1 MKKII
6 YFIALLSLSFFANS
20 QNTSNASKI
29 LEDEKS
35 KDGFVRSFVG
45 DRWFIKSYNGDLL
58 QKQGFDQIRLFKYGR
73 AAVQLNQKW
82 GFIDTN
88 GRQVIPCIYDMVVD
102 FKDSISLV
110 LLNKKWKKIN
120 RNGYLISSQ
129 LLNIDFSDFNLPDL
143 SKSTFYFN
151 NDDVAHDDLAGVIQ
165 LNNSSD
171 VNIQTHDVTQPVLP
185 CPNNI
190 TFEDGNFS
198 NWNAF
203 TGTTKC
209 LSSRNNVAL
218 SSSGFINNRHTLLGK
233 SANLD
238 PYGLFPITPQDG
250 SNYCVKLGNA
260 INGAQAESISYNIS
274 VPQNATN
281 YNFTYRYAVVFQD
294 PNHAFCEQPRFTA
307 RLVDPLT
314 GESLPCGTFEHV
326 STSGI
331 PGFFDSPIDKLV
343 RCKPWARAFINLSPY
358 AGRNLRL
365 EFITVDC
372 TRGGHWGYAYVD
384 VDNNCSLTA
393 DVDYNCDPP
402 NKTTLNGPPGFQEY
416 KWWDNNF
423 STVLGTSEDLTFNP
437 GKPLGT
443 KLWVEVFPYAGLGC
457 RDTLPVTIVANY
469 PVANFDAP
477 IAQCERGN
485 SYTFKSLSTISKG
498 SIALEIWNFGDG
510 ATASGSNVKHTYKLP
525 GNYEVTLVVVGSN
538 NCKDTIV
545 KSITVLPSPVVSF
558 QVPSAQCLEGNSF
571 TFSGTNLNGLAT
583 VINHFWDFGDGSIS
597 NNQNKTHAFP
607 SAGKYNV
614 KYVVSTADGCRDS
627 IIQQVIIFPKPKADF
642 SDQAPQCLL
651 NNKFTFLSTSTFD
664 PTSNSSLN
672 WDFGN
677 GLTATGANVS
687 HSYSKEGSYLV
698 TLTIS
703 AGSSSCSDKIQKQVV
718 VNPQPDAVIKSDGPV
733 VFCKGESVLL
743 YVPKVAGHTYQWFLG
758 GSAITGATQDT
769 LRVNK
774 EGVYTVNVQTV
785 FGCKSTSTAPVNVL
799 IPCEASIWLPDVFT
813 PNGDGINDVLM
824 PVLPGIKK
832 FRCFKIYNRWGQL
845 IFESR
850 DKSKGW
856 DGTYLG
862 KQQPI
867 ETYVWQIEGEDIAG
881 KVYTKSGLFSLIR

>member
-1 MKKII
+1 MKSIF
-6 YFIALLSLSFFANS
+6 YLFTFFSLSLSAIS
-20 QNTSNASKI
+20 QNTSSLYKV

-45 DRWFIKSYNGDLL
+45 GKWIIYSSNGDVLT
-58 QKQGFDQIRLFKYGR
+58 KQSFDQIRLFKFGI

-88 GRQVIPCIYDMVVD
+88 GKQIIPCIYDLVID
-102 FKDSISLV
+102 FKDSIALV
-110 LLNKKWKKIN
+110 LLDNTWKKIN
-120 RNGYLISSQ
+120 RKGRLISNQ
-129 LLNIDFSDFNLPDL
+129 LSDIDFTLFDLPNLNG
-143 SKSTFYFN
+143 STFYFN
-151 NDDVAHDDLAGVIQ
+151 SSNVSQNNLSGEVQ
-165 LNNSSD
+165 LNNFSD
-171 VNIQTHDVTQPVLP
+171 VNIQTHDVSQPNLP

-190 TFEDGNFS
+190 TFENGNFS

-203 TGTTKC
+203 TGSTRC

-238 PYGLFPITPQDG
+238 PYGLFPISPQDG

-281 YNFTYRYAVVFQD
+281 YNITYRYAVVFQD

-331 PGFFDSPIDKLV
+331 PGFFDSPVDRMV

-423 STVLGTSEDLTFNP
+423 STVLGTTEDLTINP

-469 PVANFDAP
+469 PVANFEAP
-477 IAQCERGN
+477 TPQCERGN
-485 SYTFKSLSTISKG
+485 SYTFKSLSFISKG

-510 ATASGSNVKHTYKLP
+510 TTASGSNVKHTYKLP
-525 GNYEVTLVVVGSN
+525 GNYEVTLIAVGNN

-571 TFSGTNLNGLAT
+571 TFSGTNSNGLAT

-627 IIQQVIIFPKPKADF
+627 LIQAVIIFPKPKANF
-642 SDQAPQCLL
+642 SDQAPQCLM

-664 PTSNSSLN
+664 PSSNANLN

-677 GLTATGANVS
+677 GLTVTGANVS

-703 AGSSSCSDKIQKQVV
+703 AGSSNCSDKIQRQVV
-718 VNPQPDAVIKSDGPV
+718 VNPQPDAVIQSDGPV
-733 VFCKGESVLL
+733 IFCKGESVLL
-743 YVPKVAGHTYQWFLG
+743 NVPKVAGHSYQWFLG

-774 EGVYTVNVQTV
+774 EGVYTVNVQSV
-785 FGCKSTSTAPVNVL
+785 FGCKSSSASPVNVL
-799 IPCEASIWLPDVFT
+799 IPCEASIWLPDIFT
-813 PNGDGINDVLM
+813 PNGDGINDILM

-850 DKSKGW
+850 EKSKGW

-862 KQQPI
+862 KAQPI

>member
-1 MKKII
+1 MSAI
-6 YFIALLSLSFFANS
+6 S
-20 QNTSNASKI
+20 QNTSSLYKV

-45 DRWFIKSYNGDLL
+45 GKWIINSSNGDVLT
-58 QKQGFDQIRLFKYGR
+58 KQGFDQIRLFKFGM

-88 GRQVIPCIYDMVVD
+88 GKQIIPCIYDLVID
-102 FKDSISLV
+102 FKDSIALV
-110 LLNKKWKKIN
+110 LLDNTWKKIN
-120 RNGYLISSQ
+120 RKGRLISNQ
-129 LLNIDFSDFNLPDL
+129 LSDIDFAMFDLPNLNG
-143 SKSTFYFN
+143 STFYFN
-151 NDDVAHDDLAGVIQ
+151 SNDVSQSNLSGEVQ
-165 LNNSSD
+165 LNNFSD
-171 VNIQTHDVTQPVLP
+171 VNIQTHDVSQPTLP

-190 TFEDGNFS
+190 TFENGNFS
-198 NWNAF
+198 NWKAF
-203 TGTTKC
+203 TGSTRC

-233 SANLD
+233 SASLD

-281 YNFTYRYAVVFQD
+281 YNITYRYAVVFQD

-331 PGFFDSPIDKLV
+331 PGFFDSPVDRMV

-393 DVDYNCDPP
+393 DIDYNCDPP
-402 NKTTLNGPPGFQEY
+402 NKTILNGPPGFQEY

-423 STVLGTSEDLTFNP
+423 STVLGTSEDLTINP

-469 PVANFDAP
+469 PVANFETP
-477 IAQCERGN
+477 TPQCERGN
-485 SYTFKSLSTISKG
+485 SYTFKSSSFISKG

-510 ATASGSNVKHTYKLP
+510 TTASGSNVKHAYKLP
-525 GNYEVTLVVVGSN
+525 GNYEVTLIAVGSN

-558 QVPSAQCLEGNSF
+558 QVPAAQCLEGNSF
-571 TFSGTNLNGLAT
+571 TFSGSNSNGLAT

-627 IIQQVIIFPKPKADF
+627 IIQQVIIFPKPKANF
-642 SDQAPQCLL
+642 SDQAPQCLM
-651 NNKFTFLSTSTFD
+651 NNKFTFLSTSSFD
-664 PTSNSSLN
+664 PSSNANLN

-677 GLTATGANVS
+677 GMTATGANVS
-687 HSYSKEGSYLV
+687 HSYNKEGSYLV

-718 VNPQPDAVIKSDGPV
+718 VNPQPDAVIHSDGPV
-733 VFCKGESVLL
+733 IFCKGESVLL
-743 YVPKVAGHTYQWFLG
+743 NVPKVAGHTYQWFLG

-774 EGVYTVNVQTV
+774 EGVYTVNVQSV
-785 FGCKSTSTAPVNVL
+785 FGCKSSSATPVNVL
-799 IPCEASIWLPDVFT
+799 IPCEASIWLPDIFT
-813 PNGDGINDVLM
+813 PNGDGINDILM

-850 DKSKGW
+850 EKSKGW

-862 KQQPI
+862 KAQPI
-867 ETYVWQIEGEDIAG
+867 ETYVWQIEGEDTAG

>member
-1 MKKII
+1 MKSII
-6 YFIALLSLSFFANS
+6 YIFAFFSFSLSAIA
-20 QNTSNASKI
+20 QNTSSRHNA
-29 LEDEKS
+29 LEVEKS
-35 KDGFVRSFVG
+35 KDGFVRSFV
-45 DRWFIKSYNGDLL
+45 DSSWIIYSSNGDLL
-58 QKQGFDQIRLFKYGR
+58 TKQRFEQIRLFKFGM

-88 GRQVIPCIYDMVVD
+88 GKQIVPCIYDLVMD
-102 FKDSISLV
+102 FKDSITLV
-110 LLNKKWKKIN
+110 LIDNNWKKIN
-120 RNGYLISSQ
+120 RNGRLISSQ
-129 LLNIDFSDFNLPDL
+129 LSGLDFAMFDLPNLYG
-143 SKSTFYFN
+143 STFYFKRNDVNQN
-151 NDDVAHDDLAGVIQ
+151 NLSGQVQ
-165 LNNSSD
+165 LNNFSD
-171 VNIQTHDVTQPVLP
+171 VNIQTHDASQSSLP

-190 TFEDGNFS
+190 TFENGNFS
-198 NWNAF
+198 NWSAF

-218 SSSGFINNRHTLLGK
+218 SSSGFINNRHTLIGK

-281 YNFTYRYAVVFQD
+281 YNITYRYAVVFQD

-331 PGFFDSPIDKLV
+331 PGFFDSPVDKMV

-402 NKTTLNGPPGFQEY
+402 NKTILMGPPGFQEY

-423 STVLGTSEDLTFNP
+423 SNVLGTTEDLTFNP

-469 PVANFDAP
+469 PVANFEAP

-485 SYTFKSLSTISKG
+485 SYTFKSTSFISKG

-510 ATASGSNVKHTYKLP
+510 TTASGSSVKHTYKLP
-525 GNYEVTLVVVGSN
+525 GNYEVTLIAVGSN

-545 KSITVLPSPVVSF
+545 KSITVLPSPAVSF
-558 QVPSAQCLEGNSF
+558 QVPAAQCFEGNSF
-571 TFSGTNLNGLAT
+571 TFSGINSNGLAT
-583 VINHFWDFGDGSIS
+583 VMTHFWDFGDGSIS
-597 NNQNKTHAFP
+597 NNQSKTHAFP

-614 KYVVSTADGCRDS
+614 KYVVSTADGCKDS
-627 IIQQVIIFPKPKADF
+627 LIQAVVIFPKPKANFADLT
-642 SDQAPQCLL
+642 PQCFL

-664 PTSNSSLN
+664 PASNANLN

-733 VFCKGESVLL
+733 IFCKGESVLL
-743 YVPKVAGHTYQWFLG
+743 NVPKVTGHTYQWLLG
-758 GSAITGATQDT
+758 GSVITGATQDT

-774 EGVYTVNVQTV
+774 EGVYTVNVQSV
-785 FGCKSTSTAPVNVL
+785 FGCKSSSTAPINVL
-799 IPCEASIWLPDVFT
+799 IP
-813 PNGDGINDVLM
+813 
-824 PVLPGIKK
+824 
-832 FRCFKIYNRWGQL
+832 
-845 IFESR
+845 
-850 DKSKGW
+850 
-856 DGTYLG
+856 
-862 KQQPI
+862 
-867 ETYVWQIEGEDIAG
+867 
-881 KVYTKSGLFSLIR
+881 

>member
-1 MKKII
+1 MKKNI
-6 YFIALLSLSFFANS
+6 YLIALLSLSFFANS
-20 QNTSNASKI
+20 QNTSHASKI

-35 KDGFVRSFVG
+35 KDGFVRSFIG

-151 NDDVAHDDLAGVIQ
+151 NNDVAHDDLAGVIQ

-218 SSSGFINNRHTLLGK
+218 SGSGFINNRHTLLGK

-238 PYGLFPITPQDG
+238 TYGLFPITPQDG

-365 EFITVDC
+365 DFITVDC
-372 TRGGHWGYAYVD
+372 TRGGH
-384 VDNNCSLTA
+384 
-393 DVDYNCDPP
+393 
-402 NKTTLNGPPGFQEY
+402 
-416 KWWDNNF
+416 
-423 STVLGTSEDLTFNP
+423 
-437 GKPLGT
+437 
-443 KLWVEVFPYAGLGC
+443 
-457 RDTLPVTIVANY
+457 
-469 PVANFDAP
+469 
-477 IAQCERGN
+477 
-485 SYTFKSLSTISKG
+485 
-498 SIALEIWNFGDG
+498 
-510 ATASGSNVKHTYKLP
+510 
-525 GNYEVTLVVVGSN
+525 
-538 NCKDTIV
+538 
-545 KSITVLPSPVVSF
+545 
-558 QVPSAQCLEGNSF
+558 
-571 TFSGTNLNGLAT
+571 
-583 VINHFWDFGDGSIS
+583 
-597 NNQNKTHAFP
+597 
-607 SAGKYNV
+607 
-614 KYVVSTADGCRDS
+614 
-627 IIQQVIIFPKPKADF
+627 
-642 SDQAPQCLL
+642 
-651 NNKFTFLSTSTFD
+651 
-664 PTSNSSLN
+664 
-672 WDFGN
+672 
-677 GLTATGANVS
+677 
-687 HSYSKEGSYLV
+687 
-698 TLTIS
+698 
-703 AGSSSCSDKIQKQVV
+703 
-718 VNPQPDAVIKSDGPV
+718 
-733 VFCKGESVLL
+733 
-743 YVPKVAGHTYQWFLG
+743 
-758 GSAITGATQDT
+758 
-769 LRVNK
+769 
-774 EGVYTVNVQTV
+774 
-785 FGCKSTSTAPVNVL
+785 
-799 IPCEASIWLPDVFT
+799 
-813 PNGDGINDVLM
+813 
-824 PVLPGIKK
+824 
-832 FRCFKIYNRWGQL
+832 
-845 IFESR
+845 
-850 DKSKGW
+850 
-856 DGTYLG
+856 
-862 KQQPI
+862 
-867 ETYVWQIEGEDIAG
+867 
-881 KVYTKSGLFSLIR
+881 

>member
-1 MKKII
+1 MKSIF
-6 YFIALLSLSFFANS
+6 YLFTFFCLSLSAIS
-20 QNTSNASKI
+20 QNTSSLYKV

-45 DRWFIKSYNGDLL
+45 GKWIINSSNGDVLT
-58 QKQGFDQIRLFKYGR
+58 KQGFDQIRLFKFGM

-88 GRQVIPCIYDMVVD
+88 GKQIIPCIYDLVID
-102 FKDSISLV
+102 FKDSIALV
-110 LLNKKWKKIN
+110 LLDNTWKKIN
-120 RNGYLISSQ
+120 RKARLISNQ
-129 LLNIDFSDFNLPDL
+129 LSDIDFAMFDLPNLNG
-143 SKSTFYFN
+143 STFYFN
-151 NDDVAHDDLAGVIQ
+151 SNDVSQSNLSGEVQ
-165 LNNSSD
+165 LNNFSD
-171 VNIQTHDVTQPVLP
+171 VNIQTHDVSQPTLP

-190 TFEDGNFS
+190 TFENGNFS
-198 NWNAF
+198 NWKAF
-203 TGTTKC
+203 TGSTRC

-233 SANLD
+233 SASLD

-281 YNFTYRYAVVFQD
+281 YNITYRYAVVFQD

-331 PGFFDSPIDKLV
+331 PGFFDSPVDRMV

-393 DVDYNCDPP
+393 DIDYNCDPP
-402 NKTTLNGPPGFQEY
+402 NKTILNGPPGFQEY

-423 STVLGTSEDLTFNP
+423 STVLGTSEDLTINP

-469 PVANFDAP
+469 PVANFETP
-477 IAQCERGN
+477 TPQCERGN
-485 SYTFKSLSTISKG
+485 SYTFKSSSFISKG

-510 ATASGSNVKHTYKLP
+510 TTASGSNVKHAYKLP
-525 GNYEVTLVVVGSN
+525 GNYEVTLIAVGSN

-558 QVPSAQCLEGNSF
+558 QVPAAQCLEGNSF
-571 TFSGTNLNGLAT
+571 TFSGSNSNGLAT

-627 IIQQVIIFPKPKADF
+627 IIQQVIIFPKPKANF
-642 SDQAPQCLL
+642 SDQAPQCLM
-651 NNKFTFLSTSTFD
+651 NNKFTFLSTSSFD
-664 PTSNSSLN
+664 PSSNANLN

-677 GLTATGANVS
+677 GMTATGANVS
-687 HSYSKEGSYLV
+687 HSYNKEGSYLV

-718 VNPQPDAVIKSDGPV
+718 VNPQPDAVIQSDGPV
-733 VFCKGESVLL
+733 IFCKGESVLL
-743 YVPKVAGHTYQWFLG
+743 NVPKVAGHTYQWFLG

-774 EGVYTVNVQTV
+774 EGVYTVNVQSV
-785 FGCKSTSTAPVNVL
+785 FGCKSSSATPVNVL
-799 IPCEASIWLPDVFT
+799 IPCEASIWLPDIFT
-813 PNGDGINDVLM
+813 PNGDGINDILM

-850 DKSKGW
+850 EKSKGW

-862 KQQPI
+862 KAQPI
-867 ETYVWQIEGEDIAG
+867 ETYVWQIEGEDTAG

>member
-1 MKKII
+1 M
-6 YFIALLSLSFFANS
+6 
-20 QNTSNASKI
+20 
-29 LEDEKS
+29 EDEKS

-45 DRWFIKSYNGDLL
+45 GKWIINSSNGDVLT
-58 QKQGFDQIRLFKYGR
+58 KQGFDQIRLFKFGM

-88 GRQVIPCIYDMVVD
+88 GKQIIPCIYDLVID
-102 FKDSISLV
+102 FKDSIALV
-110 LLNKKWKKIN
+110 LLDNTWKKIN
-120 RNGYLISSQ
+120 RKGRLISNQ
-129 LLNIDFSDFNLPDL
+129 LSDIDFAMFDLPNLNG
-143 SKSTFYFN
+143 STFYFN
-151 NDDVAHDDLAGVIQ
+151 SNDVSQSNLSGEVQ
-165 LNNSSD
+165 LNNFSD
-171 VNIQTHDVTQPVLP
+171 VNIQTHDVSQPTLP

-190 TFEDGNFS
+190 TFENGNFS
-198 NWNAF
+198 NWKAF
-203 TGTTKC
+203 TGSTRC

-233 SANLD
+233 SASLD

-281 YNFTYRYAVVFQD
+281 YNITYRYAVVFQD

-307 RLVDPLT
+307 RLLDPLT

-331 PGFFDSPIDKLV
+331 PGFFDSPVDRMV

-393 DVDYNCDPP
+393 DIDYNCDPP
-402 NKTTLNGPPGFQEY
+402 NKTILNGPPGFQEY

-423 STVLGTSEDLTFNP
+423 STVLGTSEDLTINP

-469 PVANFDAP
+469 PVANFETP
-477 IAQCERGN
+477 TPQCERGN
-485 SYTFKSLSTISKG
+485 SYTFKSSSFISKG

-510 ATASGSNVKHTYKLP
+510 TTASGSNVKHAYKLP
-525 GNYEVTLVVVGSN
+525 GNYEVTLIAVGSN

-558 QVPSAQCLEGNSF
+558 QVPAAQCLEGNSF
-571 TFSGTNLNGLAT
+571 TFSGSNSNGLAT

-627 IIQQVIIFPKPKADF
+627 IIQQVIIFPKPKANF
-642 SDQAPQCLL
+642 SDQAPQCLM
-651 NNKFTFLSTSTFD
+651 NNKFTFLSTSSFD
-664 PTSNSSLN
+664 PSSNANLN

-677 GLTATGANVS
+677 GMTATGANVS
-687 HSYSKEGSYLV
+687 HSYNKEGSYLV

-718 VNPQPDAVIKSDGPV
+718 VNPQPDAVIQSDGPV
-733 VFCKGESVLL
+733 IFCKGESVLL
-743 YVPKVAGHTYQWFLG
+743 NVPKVAGHTYQWFLG

-774 EGVYTVNVQTV
+774 EGVYTVNVQSV
-785 FGCKSTSTAPVNVL
+785 FGCKSSSATPVNVL
-799 IPCEASIWLPDVFT
+799 IPCEASIWLPDIFT
-813 PNGDGINDVLM
+813 PNGDGINDILM

-850 DKSKGW
+850 EKSKGW

-862 KQQPI
+862 KAQPI
-867 ETYVWQIEGEDIAG
+867 ETYVWQIEGEDTAG

>member
-1 MKKII
+1 MSAI
-6 YFIALLSLSFFANS
+6 S
-20 QNTSNASKI
+20 QNTSSLYKV

-45 DRWFIKSYNGDLL
+45 GKWIINSSNGDVLT
-58 QKQGFDQIRLFKYGR
+58 KQGFDQIRLFKFGM

-88 GRQVIPCIYDMVVD
+88 GKQIIPCIYDLVID
-102 FKDSISLV
+102 FKDSIALV
-110 LLNKKWKKIN
+110 LLDNTWKKIN
-120 RNGYLISSQ
+120 RKGRLISNQ
-129 LLNIDFSDFNLPDL
+129 LSDIDFAMFDLPNLNG
-143 SKSTFYFN
+143 STFYFN
-151 NDDVAHDDLAGVIQ
+151 SNDVSQSNLSGEVQ
-165 LNNSSD
+165 LNNFSD
-171 VNIQTHDVTQPVLP
+171 VNIQTHDVSQPTLP

-190 TFEDGNFS
+190 TFENGNFS
-198 NWNAF
+198 NWKAF
-203 TGTTKC
+203 TGSTRC

-233 SANLD
+233 SASLD

-281 YNFTYRYAVVFQD
+281 YNITYRYAVVFQD

-307 RLVDPLT
+307 RLLDPLT

-331 PGFFDSPIDKLV
+331 PGFFDSPVDRMV

-393 DVDYNCDPP
+393 DIDYNCDPP
-402 NKTTLNGPPGFQEY
+402 NKTILNGPPGFQEY

-423 STVLGTSEDLTFNP
+423 STVLGTSEDLTINP

-469 PVANFDAP
+469 PVANFETP
-477 IAQCERGN
+477 TPQCERGN
-485 SYTFKSLSTISKG
+485 SYTFKSSSFISKG

-510 ATASGSNVKHTYKLP
+510 TTASGSNVKHAYKLP
-525 GNYEVTLVVVGSN
+525 GNYEVTLIAVGSN

-558 QVPSAQCLEGNSF
+558 QVPAAQCLEGNSF
-571 TFSGTNLNGLAT
+571 TFSGSNSNGLAT

-627 IIQQVIIFPKPKADF
+627 IIQQVIIFPKPKANF
-642 SDQAPQCLL
+642 SDQAPQCLM
-651 NNKFTFLSTSTFD
+651 NNKFTFLSTSSFD
-664 PTSNSSLN
+664 PSSNANLN

-677 GLTATGANVS
+677 GMTATGANVS
-687 HSYSKEGSYLV
+687 HSYNKEGSYLV

-718 VNPQPDAVIKSDGPV
+718 VNPQPDAVIQSDGPV
-733 VFCKGESVLL
+733 IFCKGESVLL
-743 YVPKVAGHTYQWFLG
+743 NVPKVAGHTYQWFLG

-769 LRVNK
+769 LRVSK

-785 FGCKSTSTAPVNVL
+785 FGCKSSSIAPVNVL

-850 DKSKGW
+850 EKSKGW

-862 KQQPI
+862 KAQPI
-867 ETYVWQIEGEDIAG
+867 ETYVWQIEGEDTAG

>member
-1 MKKII
+1 MSAI
-6 YFIALLSLSFFANS
+6 S
-20 QNTSNASKI
+20 QNTSSLYKV

-45 DRWFIKSYNGDLL
+45 GKWIINSSNGDVLT
-58 QKQGFDQIRLFKYGR
+58 KQGFDQIRLFKFGM

-88 GRQVIPCIYDMVVD
+88 GKQIIPCIYDLVID
-102 FKDSISLV
+102 FKDSIALV
-110 LLNKKWKKIN
+110 LLDNTWKKIN
-120 RNGYLISSQ
+120 RKARLISNQ
-129 LLNIDFSDFNLPDL
+129 LSDIDFAMFDLPNLNG
-143 SKSTFYFN
+143 STFYFN
-151 NDDVAHDDLAGVIQ
+151 SNDVSQSNLSGEVQ
-165 LNNSSD
+165 LNNFSD
-171 VNIQTHDVTQPVLP
+171 VNIQTHDVSQPTLP

-190 TFEDGNFS
+190 TFENGNFS
-198 NWNAF
+198 NWKAF
-203 TGTTKC
+203 TGSTRC

-233 SANLD
+233 SASLD

-281 YNFTYRYAVVFQD
+281 YNITYRYAVVFQD

-331 PGFFDSPIDKLV
+331 PGFFDSPVDRMV

-393 DVDYNCDPP
+393 DIDYNCDPP
-402 NKTTLNGPPGFQEY
+402 NKTILNGPPGFQEY

-423 STVLGTSEDLTFNP
+423 STVLGTSEDLTINP

-469 PVANFDAP
+469 PVANFETP
-477 IAQCERGN
+477 TPQCERGN
-485 SYTFKSLSTISKG
+485 SYTFKSSSFISKG

-510 ATASGSNVKHTYKLP
+510 TTASGSNVKHAYKLP
-525 GNYEVTLVVVGSN
+525 GNYEVTLIAVGSN

-558 QVPSAQCLEGNSF
+558 QVPAAQCLEGNSF
-571 TFSGTNLNGLAT
+571 TFSGSNSNGLAT

-627 IIQQVIIFPKPKADF
+627 IIQQVIIFPKPKANF
-642 SDQAPQCLL
+642 SDQAPQCLM
-651 NNKFTFLSTSTFD
+651 NNKFTFLSTSSFD
-664 PTSNSSLN
+664 PSSNANLN

-677 GLTATGANVS
+677 GMTATGANVS
-687 HSYSKEGSYLV
+687 HSYNKEGSYLV

-718 VNPQPDAVIKSDGPV
+718 VNPQPDAVIQSDGPV
-733 VFCKGESVLL
+733 IFCKGESVLL
-743 YVPKVAGHTYQWFLG
+743 NVPKVAGHTYQWFLG

-774 EGVYTVNVQTV
+774 EGVYTVNVQSV
-785 FGCKSTSTAPVNVL
+785 FGCKSSSATPVNVL
-799 IPCEASIWLPDVFT
+799 IPCEASIWLPDIFT
-813 PNGDGINDVLM
+813 PNGDGINDILM

-850 DKSKGW
+850 EKSKGW

-862 KQQPI
+862 KAQPI
-867 ETYVWQIEGEDIAG
+867 ETYVWQIEGEDTAG

>member
-1 MKKII
+1 MKSIFYI
-6 YFIALLSLSFFANS
+6 FAFFCFSLSAIS
-20 QNTSNASKI
+20 QNTSSRYNV
-29 LEDEKS
+29 LEVEKS
-35 KDGFVRSFVG
+35 KDGFVRSFV
-45 DRWFIKSYNGDLL
+45 DSNWIIYSSNGDLL
-58 QKQGFDQIRLFKYGR
+58 TKQRFEQIRLFKFGM

-88 GRQVIPCIYDMVVD
+88 GKLIVPCIYDLVVD
-102 FKDSISLV
+102 FKDSITLV
-110 LLNKKWKKIN
+110 LIDNNWKKIN
-120 RNGYLISSQ
+120 RKGRLISSQ
-129 LLNIDFSDFNLPDL
+129 LSGLDFTMFDLPNLNG
-143 SKSTFYFN
+143 STFYFKRNDVNQN
-151 NDDVAHDDLAGVIQ
+151 NLSGQVQ
-165 LNNSSD
+165 LNNLSD
-171 VNIQTHDVTQPVLP
+171 VNIQTHDASQSSIP

-190 TFEDGNFS
+190 TFENGNFG
-198 NWNAF
+198 NWSAF
-203 TGTTKC
+203 TGTTRC

-218 SSSGFINNRHTLLGK
+218 SSSGFINNRHTLIGK
-233 SANLD
+233 SSNLD

-260 INGAQAESISYNIS
+260 VNGAQAESISYNIS

-281 YNFTYRYAVVFQD
+281 YNITYRYAVVFQD

-331 PGFFDSPIDKLV
+331 PGFFDSPVDRMV

-402 NKTTLNGPPGFQEY
+402 NKTTLMGPPGFQEY

-423 STVLGTSEDLTFNP
+423 STVLGTTEDLTFNP

-469 PVANFDAP
+469 PVANFEAP
-477 IAQCERGN
+477 TPQCERGN
-485 SYTFKSLSTISKG
+485 SYTFKSTSFISKG

-525 GNYEVTLVVVGSN
+525 GNYEVTLIAVGSN

-545 KSITVLPSPVVSF
+545 KSITVLPSPVASF
-558 QVPSAQCLEGNSF
+558 QVPAAQCLEGNSF
-571 TFSGTNLNGLAT
+571 TFSGKNSNGLAT

-627 IIQQVIIFPKPKADF
+627 IIQSVIIFPKPKANFPDLT
-642 SDQAPQCLL
+642 PQCFL
-651 NNKFTFLSTSTFD
+651 NNKFTFVSTSTSD
-664 PTSNSSLN
+664 PASNANLN

-677 GLTATGANVS
+677 GLTASGANVS

-718 VNPQPDAVIKSDGPV
+718 VNPQPDAVIQSDGPV
-733 VFCKGESVLL
+733 IFCKGESVLL
-743 YVPKVAGHTYQWFLG
+743 NVPKVVGHTYQWFLG
-758 GSAITGATQDT
+758 GSAISGATQDT

-774 EGVYTVNVQTV
+774 EGVYTVNVQSV
-785 FGCKSTSTAPVNVL
+785 FGCKSSSAAPVTVL

-813 PNGDGINDVLM
+813 PNGDGINDILM

-862 KQQPI
+862 KAQPI